1 MALTLTRAVNAVI
14 SDNTRVDKG
23 PMRDLINDLIRAIDG
38 NNTRSARVYTSRADA
53 VTQIGAG
60 RLDPLVSAVVTIEG
74 AVLVIRARTVFAD
87 DPLFPEAAGDRW
99 GAVLR
104 IDTSARIW
112 PTTTTDFAPLRP
124 PAGTDQISVGTN
136 SGVQTWRRINA
147 PATVDPAI
155 HQRDANG
162 TWWMLAENTSA
173 IRTLIANVA
182 GSIAT
187 AAFPQAS
194 NIAGTANAIT
204 GLLPYGN
211 GTAALAGQR
220 ISFIPLAAN
229 TGAATFNAIQ
239 IRTEN
244 DQQIT
249 AGAIVAGRRVFL
261 ERDPAVNVWRMMAG
275 GITQADVA
283 ATLATTLAPILARLQ
298 AVETA
303 ATGAIE
309 TVTGETERALA
320 TDAAGNAIM
329 VWRPGEDG
337 GIDAHMARTFWERGA
352 PYIGGGGT
360 GGLLSTTALH
370 AVSGHGQS
378 LLVGGEY
385 ENSGVSR
392 ADLISRARQ
401 GAALMLEGMQRGDT
415 DRVVPITTV
424 DMPRSQG
431 YNEAVPPTGIGAAVP
446 GATTSTAVWPMAVA
460 MNEYRHDHD
469 LRMVPVV
476 TQCHGISGIM
486 IEAILD
492 KAGVAWNNMRF
503 WYESM
508 VARAAAETK
517 SLFVPWHQWVHGPS
531 AKSYAPN
538 RYLNLLWQYND
549 DFHNL
554 LKAVGAR
561 GPGTLL
567 IQQTGGNANTSNV
580 AGDPWH
586 VTDEQLQFCEAG
598 GGVLTTPDYAYPI
611 FDNNVH
617 QDAFG
622 TVQAGEVTARAAVE
636 TEAGKRWTINRPRPR
651 LMGST
656 LILEYETLR
665 PGEYLDRHDP
675 SRYGGQGID
684 DYLGFQVEGATI
696 TEIQVRGRQ
705 VALTCSAPPTGVRY
719 AMQAQDASI
728 FANNRWSA
736 FRGLL
741 RTSDVWPS
749 KLLPGQQLYRWTPS
763 FKMMF

>member
-1 MALTLTRAVNAVI
+1 
-14 SDNTRVDKG
+14 
-23 PMRDLINDLIRAIDG
+23 MRDLINDLIRAIDG

-112 PTTTTDFAPLRP
+112 PTTVTNFATLRP

-147 PATVDPAI
+147 PATEDPAI
-155 HQRDANG
+155 HQSDANG

-244 DQQIT
+244 DQQIA

-283 ATLATTLAPILARLQ
+283 ATLATTLAPILVRLQ

-337 GIDAHMARTFWERGA
+337 GLDAHMAREFWERGA
-352 PYIGGGGT
+352 PYLGGGSGPT
-360 GGLLSTTALH
+360 PGGLLSTTAVD
-370 AVSGHGQS
+370 AIGGQGQS
-378 LLVGGEY
+378 LLVGGTIAG
-385 ENSGVSR
+385 SGVT
-392 ADLISRARQ
+392 AAELIERARP
-401 GAALMLEGMQRGDT
+401 GAVLMLAGMQRGDNA
-415 DRVVPITTV
+415 PITSI

-431 YNEAVPPTGIGAAVP
+431 YNEAVPATGLVAGTPAPQVV
-446 GATTSTAVWPMAVA
+446 TAVWPMAA
-460 MNEYRHDHD
+460 ALNEYRAE
-469 LRMVPVV
+469 LGLPLVPIVSQ
-476 TQCHGISGIM
+476 THGVSGIR
-486 IEAILD
+486 IEDLD
-492 KAGVAWNNMRF
+492 NDPTTGTAGLLTGWNNMRF
-503 WYESM
+503 WHREA
-508 VARAAAETK
+508 ARVVREQGK
-517 SLFVPWHQWVHGPS
+517 ELRVPWQMWVHGTS
-531 AKSYAPN
+531 AKSYALGL
-538 RYLNLLWQYND
+538 YLSQLWAYKDTMQAQLRAD
-549 DFHNL
+549 GL
-554 LKAVGAR
+554 AGPARMLVGQ
-561 GPGTLL
+561 P
-567 IQQTGGNANTSNV
+567 GGNANTAS

-586 VTDEQLQFCEAG
+586 VADEILQFCEAG
-598 GGVLTTPDYAYPI
+598 GGVLTTPEYAYEI
-611 FDNNVH
+611 ADDNVH
-617 QDAFG
+617 PDAHA
-622 TVQAGEVTARAAVE
+622 TVQFAEVAARAAAE
-636 TEAGKRWTINRPRPR
+636 TEAGRIWTIHRPKVQ

-656 LILEYETLR
+656 LVLDFDSLR
-665 PGEYLDRHDP
+665 PGEYLARHDAA
-675 SRYGGQGID
+675 RYAGRGID
-684 DYLGFQVEGATI
+684 QFLGLQVDGTTI
-696 TEIQVRGRQ
+696 SDLQIRGRQ
-705 VALTCSAPPTGVRY
+705 VVLTCAAAPTGVRY
-719 AMQAQDASI
+719 AYQKQDMTGSG
-728 FANNRWSA
+728 NRWNA
-736 FRGLL
+736 HRGLL
-741 RTSDVWPS
+741 RTSDVWMS
-749 KLLPGQQLYRWTPS
+749 KLLPGVSLYRWIPS
-763 FKMMF
+763 FKITF